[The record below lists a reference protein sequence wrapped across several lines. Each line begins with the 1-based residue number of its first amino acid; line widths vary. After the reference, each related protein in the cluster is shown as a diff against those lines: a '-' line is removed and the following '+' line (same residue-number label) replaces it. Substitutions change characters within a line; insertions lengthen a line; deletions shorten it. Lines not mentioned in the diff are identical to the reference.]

1 MIEQPLI
8 EQKVGLI
15 LSGGGARAA
24 YQVGVLKA
32 IYKILPK
39 KQGNPFDI
47 ISGTSAGAINGVAL
61 ASYAEHYRIGIRHLE
76 RIWNQFSC
84 DQIYRTDFRGGS
96 SNLLKF
102 ARSMLLGGAFRNDP
116 VSFLDNTPLYEL
128 LSDAIKF
135 HQIQPAIDNG
145 ALHAVAVNCSGIN
158 SGLSMSFFQGHYSL
172 TNWQHLRRAGKRMK
186 INAEH
191 LMASSAI
198 PMVFPAVK
206 LQHQYYA
213 DGAVRQ
219 LSPISP
225 ALHLGANKIMVIG
238 VSGSTHQPTYTAV
251 DEDYPSP
258 GKIMGHM
265 LNAAFLDSMDAD
277 LERLRR
283 INRLLEQSCEPEVNQ
298 QTTDLRKIDLLEIN
312 PSQSIDK
319 IASEHAEQL
328 PKILRLALGYN
339 DNRSTRP
346 GGLLSYLLFSSE
358 FCKTLI
364 DLGYHDAMDRCD
376 EITDFFGIESKIAD
390 AADQKTPTSKPLINK
405 ITQ

>member
-1 MIEQPLI
+1 MS

-32 IYKILPK
+32 IYTILPK
-39 KQGNPFDI
+39 KQANPFDI

-84 DQIYRTDFRGGS
+84 DQIYRTDFRGSS

-102 ARSMLLGGAFRNDP
+102 ARSMLLGGSFRSDP
-116 VSFLDNTPLYEL
+116 VSFLDNTPLNNL
-128 LSDAIKF
+128 LNDAIKF
-135 HQIQPAIDNG
+135 HQIQPAIDSG

-186 INAEH
+186 INADH

-206 LQHQYYA
+206 IQHQYYA

-225 ALHLGANKIMVIG
+225 ALHLGADKIMVIG
-238 VSGSTHQPTYTAV
+238 VSGSTHRPAYTAV

-258 GKIMGHM
+258 GKVMGHM
-265 LNAAFLDSMDAD
+265 LNAAFLDSMDSD

-283 INRLLEQSCEPEVNQ
+283 INRLLEQSVQKEQ
-298 QTTDLRKIDLLEIN
+298 QQQALDLRTIDLLEIN

-319 IASEHAEQL
+319 IAAEHAEQL
-328 PKILRLALGYN
+328 PKVLRIALGYN
-339 DNRSTRP
+339 DNRSSRP
-346 GGLLSYLLFSSE
+346 GGLLSYLMFSSE
-358 FCKTLI
+358 FCQTLI
-364 DLGYHDAMDRCD
+364 DLGYQDAMHRRR
-376 EITDFFGIESKIAD
+376 EINDFFSLNTDTE
-390 AADQKTPTSKPLINK
+390 AASLPRQTPCDSQSIS
-405 ITQ
+405 